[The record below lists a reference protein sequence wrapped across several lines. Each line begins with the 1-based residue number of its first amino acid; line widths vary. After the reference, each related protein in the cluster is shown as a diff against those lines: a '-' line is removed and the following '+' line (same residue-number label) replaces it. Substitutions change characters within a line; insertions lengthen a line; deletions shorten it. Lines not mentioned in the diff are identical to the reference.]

1 MKTVAIDHSS
11 VLIPALATF
20 IKSDECKYK
29 AAPLSKD
36 DDVERLSDY
45 LISRMSNILCDAA
58 EYGDLVVE
66 CIDKKDSEYKY
77 WRHRL
82 DNRVAGLYK
91 LNRDKSL
98 FDNIDKNGLEKVN
111 ANYFKWCADNNIV
124 LAGLEGFE
132 ADDIIAA
139 LVKRSDKSIIISSDG
154 DFNQLISSPSIIR
167 IDPTH
172 WRVFRCAND
181 SDDWFG
187 DSSFDNLWVD
197 ALLKT
202 LELADVTLVNANY
215 SLLVKI
221 LTGDKSD
228 CIPSV
233 HTHATSTGKT
243 MGVGE
248 KTASKMILSI
258 FDSPSHVKRYEDLSL
273 DEKRD
278 MCSVLKDPD
287 VDDVLKRMDE
297 NAEMVILNNNSLN
310 EILNPVNVMVDNI
323 MSSTSLFIGVNST
336 LYANPCKTDNKIEF
350 PKEFEDYVFN

>member
-1 MKTVAIDHSS
+1 MKVVAIDHSS

-29 AAPLSKD
+29 TAPLSKD
-36 DDVERLSDY
+36 DDIERLSDY
-45 LISRMSNILCDAA
+45 LISKMSNILCDAA
-58 EYGDLVVE
+58 EYGDLVVD
-66 CIDKKDSEYKY
+66 CIDKKDSAYKY

-82 DNRVAGLYK
+82 DNRVSGLYK

-98 FDNIDKNGLEKVN
+98 FDNIDKNGLAKVN
-111 ANYFKWCADNNIV
+111 DNYFKWCEDNNIV
-124 LAGLEGFE
+124 LAGLDGFE

-154 DFNQLISSPSIIR
+154 DFNQLISSSSIIR

-172 WRVFRCAND
+172 WKVFRCAND
-181 SDDWFG
+181 SEDWFG
-187 DSSFDNLWVD
+187 DDSFDNLWVD
-197 ALLKT
+197 ALLRT

-233 HTHATSTGKT
+233 HTYATSTGRT

-287 VDDVLKRMDE
+287 IEDVLKRMDE
-297 NAEMVILNNNSLN
+297 NAEMIILNNNNLN
-310 EILNPVNVMVDNI
+310 EILNPVNVMADNI
-323 MSSTSLFIGVNST
+323 MSRTSLFIGVASA
-336 LYANPCKTDNKIEF
+336 LYMNPYKNNNKVEF
-350 PKEFEDYVFN
+350 PKEFEDYVFD